1 MDMAGCSRGRQEPHH
16 VVVMLYD
23 GIQVLDVTGPVDAFA
38 SANTFGGEH
47 CGLIRWCTSYRG
59 RW

>member
-1 MDMAGCSRGRQEPHH
+1 MADKEPHH